1 MIKFDH
7 LENSCG
13 LKREKQTAIQQQKKH
28 LRTWAIH
35 AAVVEG
41 DALIAWF
48 YKLFT
53 IFYLGELSQTSG
65 YTHRNVGLFAPI
77 YFGQFI
83 YTVLF
88 QNNSNPEQFRVAH
101 VISDKSP
108 NALVDWN
115 TPAINGGFWK
125 KSVSCSTF
133 TLPET
138 NMSPLKIGRVTKG
151 NDRIPTFHFQ
161 VLLLLISGRV
171 SCWNSLLD
179 MEFPENVN
187 YWVIVGLGP
196 GGLGSLGVPVSNNPF
211 HFRGC

>member
-1 MIKFDH
+1 MILQTVYH
-7 LENSCG
+7 L
-13 LKREKQTAIQQQKKH
+13 L
-28 LRTWAIH
+28 
-35 AAVVEG
+35 
-41 DALIAWF
+41 
-48 YKLFT
+48 
-53 IFYLGELSQTSG
+53 LGELSQTSG
-65 YTHRNVGLFAPI
+65 YTHRNVGLFAPS

-88 QNNSNPEQFRVAH
+88 QTNSNPEQFRVAH

-161 VLLLLISGRV
+161 VLLPLISGRV

-196 GGLGSLGVPVSNNPF
+196 GGLESLGVPPFIFGDARNQSTGPQTNN
-211 HFRGC
+211 